1 MMSFFF
7 RYQAFTLINT
17 LKVSDVLCHF
27 LKIHTFSWVS
37 PSSLTTW
44 QARQV
49 HAVTQALF
57 QMYKNFR
64 EGPAPEAVH
73 RYLQLLE

>member
-1 MMSFFF
+1 MSLLF

-17 LKVSDVLCHF
+17 LKVSDVLCDF
-27 LKIHTFSWVS
+27 RELNTFSWVS
-37 PSSLTTW
+37 PRPLTTW

-57 QMYKNFR
+57 QMYENFR